1 MQGLRRL
8 LPPVRVPLPLPHL
21 PLQQH
26 LLLRLHLRHRR
37 PRLREVHR
45 SVQVGGKGN
54 SIMRE
59 MICSKFELRFSRP
72 LHYRDL
78 TARHSVRKRTLR

>member
-45 SVQVGGKGN
+45 SVQVG
-54 SIMRE
+54 
-59 MICSKFELRFSRP
+59 
-72 LHYRDL
+72 
-78 TARHSVRKRTLR
+78 